1 MIKVTKTS
9 EYILYTPESTTMDD
23 AVSAAMEKSVAGL
36 YASEGHINYIVDL
49 DTITSLSVS
58 GVKLFDKIQ
67 KITNRETG
75 NFVLV
80 VNNDDVMDVIA
91 DNSQFELIMLSS
103 VDEAIEF
110 IYIKTQDNEDEE
122 EEEEE
127 FGEENPY

>member
-9 EYILYTPESTTMDD
+9 EYILYTPESDNLDD

-36 YASEGHINYIVDL
+36 YSSEGHINYIVDL
-49 DTITSLSVS
+49 DMITSISVG